1 MNDITVLG
9 PKFVLVVVFVCII
22 VAFAANA
29 FQTGKAEFEQDASVK
44 ISEMLSFDGQQN
56 GTTFDW

>member
-9 PKFVLVVVFVCII
+9 PKFVLVVVVVCII

-29 FQTGKAEFEQDASVK
+29 FQTGKAEFERDASVK
-44 ISEMLSFDGQQN
+44 ISKMLSFDGQQN
-56 GTTFDW
+56 GTTFGW